1 MTEIEVLRYDIIE
14 LKKAISELTDLLGKK
29 PIEEPQDKP
38 TSLDKQISDILLS
51 YRIPVHIKG
60 YRYLKEAIKMEVETY
75 ALAVGV
81 TKHIYPTIALQ
92 HKDVPTRVERAIRHA
107 IELGWKGQTLP
118 KPTNSQFIALVAE
131 KIRMEREQIA

>member
-14 LKKAISELTDLLGKK
+14 LKKAISELTNLLGKK

-60 YRYLKEAIKMEVETY
+60 YRYLKEAISMELE
-75 ALAVGV
+75 GV
-81 TKHIYPTIALQ
+81 RLEHGITKLVYPTIAKN
-92 HKDVPTRVERAIRHA
+92 HNDTSSKVERAIRHA

-131 KIRMEREQIA
+131 KIRLEREQIA